1 MYNYSSTF
9 LYKFF
14 LMPNITY
21 IDGKYLN
28 YEDSKIHINDRGYH
42 FGDAVYEVIVFNK
55 NIFYDFDGHIQRLFK
70 SLTSLEI
77 KFSLSSSSLKIIIN
91 NLIRLNKANIGSVYI
106 QVSRGV
112 AERNHSFHDLNIKPI
127 LTIIVTKKSNIGNNL
142 NGVKAI
148 TLNDNRWSRPDIK
161 TTQLLP
167 NVLAKT
173 LANKNNAYE
182 SIFIDD
188 EGFVTE
194 GSSSNIWVLN
204 KENQLITR
212 NLDGKI
218 LSGITRNSISLFAKK
233 NNIMVIEK
241 KFTQIELYNAKE
253 VFLTSASSFIMPII
267 QIDDQ
272 NINQG
277 LVGNISLE
285 LRKLYFDNFKHS

>member
-1 MYNYSSTF
+1 
-9 LYKFF
+9 
-14 LMPNITY
+14 MPNITY

-112 AERNHSFHDLNIKPI
+112 AERNHSFHGLNIKPI
-127 LTIIVTKKSNIGNNL
+127 LSIIVSKKSNIENNL

-233 NNIMVIEK
+233 NNIAVIEK

-253 VFLTSASSFIMPII
+253 VFLTSASSFIIPIV

-285 LRKLYFDNFKHS
+285 LRKLYFNNFKHS

>member
-1 MYNYSSTF
+1 
-9 LYKFF
+9 
-14 LMPNITY
+14 MPNITY

-112 AERNHSFHDLNIKPI
+112 AERNHSFHGLNIKPI
-127 LTIIVTKKSNIGNNL
+127 LTIIVTKKSNIENNL

-233 NNIMVIEK
+233 NNITVVEK

-285 LRKLYFDNFKHS
+285 LRKLYFNNFKHS

>member
-1 MYNYSSTF
+1 
-9 LYKFF
+9 
-14 LMPNITY
+14 MPNITY

-70 SLTSLEI
+70 SLKSLEI
-77 KFSLSSSSLKIIIN
+77 EFSLSSSSLKIIIN
-91 NLIRLNKANIGSVYI
+91 NLIRLNKANIGSIYI

-112 AERNHSFHDLNIKPI
+112 AERNHSFHGLNIKPI
-127 LTIIVTKKSNIGNNL
+127 LTIIVTKKSNIENNL

-233 NNIMVIEK
+233 NKIKVIEK
-241 KFTQIELYNAKE
+241 KFTKIELYNAKE
-253 VFLTSASSFIMPII
+253 VFLTSASSFIMPIV

-277 LVGNISLE
+277 LVGNVSLE

>member
-1 MYNYSSTF
+1 
-9 LYKFF
+9 
-14 LMPNITY
+14 MPNITY

-70 SLTSLEI
+70 SLKSLEI

-91 NLIRLNKANIGSVYI
+91 NLIRLNKVNIGSVYI

-112 AERNHSFHDLNIKPI
+112 AERNHSFHGLNIKPI
-127 LTIIVTKKSNIGNNL
+127 LTIIITKKLKIENNL

-233 NNIMVIEK
+233 NNITVVEK

-253 VFLTSASSFIMPII
+253 VFLTSASSFIMPIV

>member
-1 MYNYSSTF
+1 
-9 LYKFF
+9 
-14 LMPNITY
+14 MPNITY

-112 AERNHSFHDLNIKPI
+112 AERNHSFHGLNIKPI
-127 LTIIVTKKSNIGNNL
+127 LTIIVSKKSNFENNL

-233 NNIMVIEK
+233 NNITVIEK

-253 VFLTSASSFIMPII
+253 VFLTSASSFIMPIV

-272 NINQG
+272 NINEG

>member
-1 MYNYSSTF
+1 
-9 LYKFF
+9 
-14 LMPNITY
+14 MPNITY

-112 AERNHSFHDLNIKPI
+112 AERNHSFHGLNIKPI
-127 LTIIVTKKSNIGNNL
+127 LTIIVTKKSNIENNL

-233 NNIMVIEK
+233 NNITVVEK

-253 VFLTSASSFIMPII
+253 VFLTSASSFIMPIV

>member
-1 MYNYSSTF
+1 
-9 LYKFF
+9 
-14 LMPNITY
+14 MPNITY

-91 NLIRLNKANIGSVYI
+91 NLIRLNKANIGSIYI

-112 AERNHSFHDLNIKPI
+112 AERNHSFHGLNIKPI
-127 LTIIVTKKSNIGNNL
+127 LTIIVTKKSNIENNL

-233 NNIMVIEK
+233 NNIAVIEK

-277 LVGNISLE
+277 LVGDISLE
-285 LRKLYFDNFKHS
+285 LRKLYFNNFKHS

>member
-1 MYNYSSTF
+1 
-9 LYKFF
+9 
-14 LMPNITY
+14 MPNITY

-91 NLIRLNKANIGSVYI
+91 NLIRLNKANIGSIYI

-112 AERNHSFHDLNIKPI
+112 AERNHSFHGLNIKPI
-127 LTIIVTKKSNIGNNL
+127 LTIIVTKKLNIENNL

-204 KENQLITR
+204 KENELITR

-233 NNIMVIEK
+233 NNITVIEK

-253 VFLTSASSFIMPII
+253 VFLTSASSFIMPIV

-285 LRKLYFDNFKHS
+285 LRKLYFNNFKHS

>member
-1 MYNYSSTF
+1 
-9 LYKFF
+9 
-14 LMPNITY
+14 MPNITY

-112 AERNHSFHDLNIKPI
+112 AERNHSFHGLNIKPI
-127 LTIIVTKKSNIGNNL
+127 LTIIVSKKSNIENDL

-233 NNIMVIEK
+233 NNIKVVEK
-241 KFTQIELYNAKE
+241 KFTKIELYNAKE
-253 VFLTSASSFIMPII
+253 VFLTSASSFIMPIV

>member
-1 MYNYSSTF
+1 
-9 LYKFF
+9 
-14 LMPNITY
+14 MPNITY

-28 YEDSKIHINDRGYH
+28 YEDSKIHVNDRGYH

-55 NIFYDFDGHIQRLFK
+55 NIFYDYDGHIQRLFK
-70 SLTSLEI
+70 SLKSLEI

-91 NLIRLNKANIGSVYI
+91 NLIRLNKAIIGSVYI

-112 AERNHSFHDLNIKPI
+112 AERNHSFHGLNIKPI
-127 LTIIVTKKSNIGNNL
+127 LTIILTKKSNIENNI

-182 SIFIDD
+182 CIFIDD
-188 EGFVTE
+188 EGYVTE

-233 NNIMVIEK
+233 NNITVVEK

-253 VFLTSASSFIMPII
+253 VFLTSASSFIMPIV

>member
-1 MYNYSSTF
+1 
-9 LYKFF
+9 
-14 LMPNITY
+14 MPNITY

-28 YEDSKIHINDRGYH
+28 YEDSKIHVNDRGYH

-55 NIFYDFDGHIQRLFK
+55 NIFYDFDDHIQRLFK
-70 SLTSLEI
+70 SLKSLEI

-91 NLIRLNKANIGSVYI
+91 NLIRLNKAIIGSVYI

-112 AERNHSFHDLNIKPI
+112 AERNHSFHGLNIKPI
-127 LTIIVTKKSNIGNNL
+127 LTIILTKKSNIENNI

-182 SIFIDD
+182 CIFIDD
-188 EGFVTE
+188 EGYVTE
-194 GSSSNIWVLN
+194 GSSSNIWALN

-212 NLDGKI
+212 TLDRKI
-218 LSGITRNSISLFAKK
+218 LSGITRNSISLYKKK
-233 NNIMVIEK
+233 NNITVVEK

-253 VFLTSASSFIMPII
+253 VFLTSASSFIMPIV

-272 NINQG
+272 IINQG
-277 LVGNISLE
+277 LVGNIALE

>member
-1 MYNYSSTF
+1 
-9 LYKFF
+9 
-14 LMPNITY
+14 MPNITY

-112 AERNHSFHDLNIKPI
+112 AERNHSFHGLNIKPI
-127 LTIIVTKKSNIGNNL
+127 LTIIVTKKSNIENNL

-182 SIFIDD
+182 CIFIDD

-233 NNIMVIEK
+233 NNITVVEK

-253 VFLTSASSFIMPII
+253 VFLTSASSFIMPIV

>member
-1 MYNYSSTF
+1 
-9 LYKFF
+9 
-14 LMPNITY
+14 MPNITY

-112 AERNHSFHDLNIKPI
+112 AERNHSFHGLNIKPI
-127 LTIIVTKKSNIGNNL
+127 LTIIVTKKSNIENNL

-233 NNIMVIEK
+233 NNIKVVEK
-241 KFTQIELYNAKE
+241 KFTKIELYNAKE
-253 VFLTSASSFIMPII
+253 VFLTSASSFIMPIV
-267 QIDDQ
+267 QIDNK

-277 LVGNISLE
+277 LVGNVSLE

>member
-1 MYNYSSTF
+1 
-9 LYKFF
+9 
-14 LMPNITY
+14 MPNITY

-112 AERNHSFHDLNIKPI
+112 AERNHSFHGLNIKPI
-127 LTIIVTKKSNIGNNL
+127 LTIIVSKKLNIENDL

-233 NNIMVIEK
+233 NKIKVIEK
-241 KFTQIELYNAKE
+241 KFTKIELYNAKE
-253 VFLTSASSFIMPII
+253 VFLTSASSFIMPIV

-277 LVGNISLE
+277 LVGNVSLE

>member
-1 MYNYSSTF
+1 
-9 LYKFF
+9 
-14 LMPNITY
+14 MPNITY

-70 SLTSLEI
+70 SLKSLEI

-91 NLIRLNKANIGSVYI
+91 NLIRLNKANIGSIYI

-112 AERNHSFHDLNIKPI
+112 AERNHSFHGLNIKPI
-127 LTIIVTKKSNIGNNL
+127 LTIIVSKKSNIENNL

-148 TLNDNRWSRPDIK
+148 TLHDNRWSRPDIK

-233 NNIMVIEK
+233 NKIKVIEK
-241 KFTQIELYNAKE
+241 KFTKIELYNAKE
-253 VFLTSASSFIMPII
+253 VFLTSASSFIMPIV

>member
-1 MYNYSSTF
+1 
-9 LYKFF
+9 
-14 LMPNITY
+14 MPNITY

-28 YEDSKIHINDRGYH
+28 YEDSKIHVNDRGYH

-112 AERNHSFHDLNIKPI
+112 AERNHSFHGLNIKPI
-127 LTIIVTKKSNIGNNL
+127 LTIIVTKKSNIENNL

-204 KENQLITR
+204 KEHQLITR

-233 NNIMVIEK
+233 NNIAVIEK

-285 LRKLYFDNFKHS
+285 LRKLYFNNFKHS

>member
-1 MYNYSSTF
+1 
-9 LYKFF
+9 
-14 LMPNITY
+14 MPNITY

-28 YEDSKIHINDRGYH
+28 YEDSKIHVNDRGYH

-55 NIFYDFDGHIQRLFK
+55 NIFYDFDDHIQRLFK
-70 SLTSLEI
+70 SLKSLEI

-91 NLIRLNKANIGSVYI
+91 NLIRLNKAIIGSVYI

-112 AERNHSFHDLNIKPI
+112 AERNHSFHGLNIKPI
-127 LTIIVTKKSNIGNNL
+127 LTIILTKKSNIENNI

-188 EGFVTE
+188 EGYVTE

-233 NNIMVIEK
+233 NNITVVEK

-253 VFLTSASSFIMPII
+253 VFLTSASSFIMPIV
-267 QIDDQ
+267 QIDDHI
-272 NINQG
+272 INQG
-277 LVGNISLE
+277 LVGNIALE

>member
-1 MYNYSSTF
+1 
-9 LYKFF
+9 
-14 LMPNITY
+14 MPNITY

-112 AERNHSFHDLNIKPI
+112 AERNHSFHGLNIKPI
-127 LTIIVTKKSNIGNNL
+127 LSIIVSKKSNIENNL

-233 NNIMVIEK
+233 NNIKVVEK
-241 KFTQIELYNAKE
+241 KFTKIELYNAKE
-253 VFLTSASSFIMPII
+253 VFLTSASSFIMPIV

>member
-1 MYNYSSTF
+1 
-9 LYKFF
+9 
-14 LMPNITY
+14 MPNITC

-28 YEDSKIHINDRGYH
+28 YEDSLIHVNDRGYH
-42 FGDAVYEVIVFNK
+42 FGDAVYEVIIFNK
-55 NIFYDFDGHIQRLFK
+55 NIFYDYDGHIQRLFK
-70 SLTSLEI
+70 SLKSLEI

-91 NLIRLNKANIGSVYI
+91 NLIRLNKAIIGSVYI

-112 AERNHSFHDLNIKPI
+112 AERNHSFHGLNIKPI
-127 LTIIVTKKSNIGNNL
+127 LTIILTKKSNIENNI

-182 SIFIDD
+182 CIFIDD
-188 EGFVTE
+188 EGYVTE
-194 GSSSNIWVLN
+194 GSSSNIWALN

-233 NNIMVIEK
+233 NNITVVEK

-253 VFLTSASSFIMPII
+253 VFLTSASSFIMPIV

-277 LVGNISLE
+277 IVGNISLE

>member
-1 MYNYSSTF
+1 
-9 LYKFF
+9 
-14 LMPNITY
+14 MPNITY

-42 FGDAVYEVIVFNK
+42 FGDAIYEVIVFNK

-70 SLTSLEI
+70 SLKSLEI
-77 KFSLSSSSLKIIIN
+77 EFSLSSSSLKIIIN

-112 AERNHSFHDLNIKPI
+112 AERNHSFHGLNIKPI
-127 LTIIVTKKSNIGNNL
+127 LTIIVSKKSNIENNL

-204 KENQLITR
+204 KENHLITR

-233 NNIMVIEK
+233 NNIKVVEK
-241 KFTQIELYNAKE
+241 KFTKIELYNAKE
-253 VFLTSASSFIMPII
+253 VFLTSASSFIMPIV
-267 QIDDQ
+267 QIDEQ

-277 LVGNISLE
+277 VVGNVSLE

>member
-1 MYNYSSTF
+1 
-9 LYKFF
+9 
-14 LMPNITY
+14 MPNITY

-28 YEDSKIHINDRGYH
+28 YEDSKIHVNDRGYH

-55 NIFYDFDGHIQRLFK
+55 NIFYDFDDHIQRLFK
-70 SLTSLEI
+70 SLKSLEI

-91 NLIRLNKANIGSVYI
+91 NLIRLNKAIIGSVYI

-112 AERNHSFHDLNIKPI
+112 AERNHSFHGLNIKPI
-127 LTIIVTKKSNIGNNL
+127 LTIILTKKSNIENNI

-188 EGFVTE
+188 EGYVTE

-204 KENQLITR
+204 KENELITR

-233 NNIMVIEK
+233 NNITVVEK

-253 VFLTSASSFIMPII
+253 VFLTSASSFIMPIVK
-267 QIDDQ
+267 IDDQ

>member
-1 MYNYSSTF
+1 
-9 LYKFF
+9 
-14 LMPNITY
+14 MPNITY

-112 AERNHSFHDLNIKPI
+112 AERNHSFHGLNIKPI
-127 LTIIVTKKSNIGNNL
+127 LTIIVSKKSNIENNL

-194 GSSSNIWVLN
+194 GSSSNIWILN

-233 NNIMVIEK
+233 NNITVVEK

-253 VFLTSASSFIMPII
+253 VFLTSASSFIMPIV

>member
-1 MYNYSSTF
+1 
-9 LYKFF
+9 
-14 LMPNITY
+14 MPNITY

-55 NIFYDFDGHIQRLFK
+55 NIFYDFDDHIQRLFK
-70 SLTSLEI
+70 SLKSLEI

-91 NLIRLNKANIGSVYI
+91 NLIRLNKAIIGSVYI

-112 AERNHSFHDLNIKPI
+112 AERNHSFHGLNIKPI
-127 LTIIVTKKSNIGNNL
+127 LTIILTKKSNIENNI

-188 EGFVTE
+188 EGYVTE
-194 GSSSNIWVLN
+194 GSSSNIWALN

-233 NNIMVIEK
+233 NNITVVEK

-253 VFLTSASSFIMPII
+253 VFLTSASSFIMPIVK
-267 QIDDQ
+267 IDDQ

>member
-1 MYNYSSTF
+1 
-9 LYKFF
+9 
-14 LMPNITY
+14 MPNITY

-28 YEDSKIHINDRGYH
+28 YEDSKIHVNDRGYH

-55 NIFYDFDGHIQRLFK
+55 NIFYDYDGHIQRLFK
-70 SLTSLEI
+70 SLKSLEI

-91 NLIRLNKANIGSVYI
+91 NLIRLNKAIIGSVYI

-112 AERNHSFHDLNIKPI
+112 AERNHSFHGLNIKPI
-127 LTIIVTKKSNIGNNL
+127 LTIILTKKSNIENNI

-182 SIFIDD
+182 CIFIDD
-188 EGFVTE
+188 EGYVTE
-194 GSSSNIWVLN
+194 GSSSNIWALN

-233 NNIMVIEK
+233 NNITVVEK

-253 VFLTSASSFIMPII
+253 VFLTSASSFIMPIV

-285 LRKLYFDNFKHS
+285 LRKLYFNNFKHS

>member
-1 MYNYSSTF
+1 
-9 LYKFF
+9 
-14 LMPNITY
+14 MPNITY

-28 YEDSKIHINDRGYH
+28 YEDSKIHVNDRGYH
-42 FGDAVYEVIVFNK
+42 FGDAVYEVIIFNK
-55 NIFYDFDGHIQRLFK
+55 NIFYDYDGHIQRLFK
-70 SLTSLEI
+70 SLKSLEI

-91 NLIRLNKANIGSVYI
+91 NLIRLNKAIIGSVYI

-112 AERNHSFHDLNIKPI
+112 AERNHSFHGLNIKPI
-127 LTIIVTKKSNIGNNL
+127 LTIILTKKSNIENNI

-182 SIFIDD
+182 CIFIDD
-188 EGFVTE
+188 EGYVTE

-233 NNIMVIEK
+233 NNITVVEK

-253 VFLTSASSFIMPII
+253 VFLTSASSFIMPIVK
-267 QIDDQ
+267 IDDQ

>member
-1 MYNYSSTF
+1 
-9 LYKFF
+9 
-14 LMPNITY
+14 MPNITY

-112 AERNHSFHDLNIKPI
+112 AERNHSFHGLNIKPI
-127 LTIIVTKKSNIGNNL
+127 LTIIVSKKSNIENNL

-233 NNIMVIEK
+233 NNITVIEK

-253 VFLTSASSFIMPII
+253 VFLTSASSFIMPIV

-277 LVGNISLE
+277 LVGNVSLE

>member
-1 MYNYSSTF
+1 
-9 LYKFF
+9 
-14 LMPNITY
+14 MPNITY

-70 SLTSLEI
+70 SLKSLEI

-112 AERNHSFHDLNIKPI
+112 AERNHSFHGLNIKPI
-127 LTIIVTKKSNIGNNL
+127 LTIIVSKKSNIENNF

-233 NNIMVIEK
+233 NKIKVIEK
-241 KFTQIELYNAKE
+241 KFTKIELYNAKE
-253 VFLTSASSFIMPII
+253 VFLTSASSFIMPIVK
-267 QIDDQ
+267 IDDQ

>member
-1 MYNYSSTF
+1 
-9 LYKFF
+9 
-14 LMPNITY
+14 MPNITY

-112 AERNHSFHDLNIKPI
+112 AERNHSFHGLNIKPI
-127 LTIIVTKKSNIGNNL
+127 LTIIVSKKSNIENNL

-218 LSGITRNSISLFAKK
+218 LSGITRNSIYLFAKK
-233 NNIMVIEK
+233 NNIKVVEK
-241 KFTQIELYNAKE
+241 KFTKIELYNAKE
-253 VFLTSASSFIMPII
+253 VFLTSASSFIMPIV

-277 LVGNISLE
+277 LIGNISLE

>member
-1 MYNYSSTF
+1 
-9 LYKFF
+9 
-14 LMPNITY
+14 MPNITY

-112 AERNHSFHDLNIKPI
+112 AERNHSFHGLNIKPI
-127 LTIIVTKKSNIGNNL
+127 LTIIVSKKSNIENNL

-204 KENQLITR
+204 KENHLITR

-233 NNIMVIEK
+233 NNIKVVEK
-241 KFTQIELYNAKE
+241 KFTKIELYNAKE
-253 VFLTSASSFIMPII
+253 VFLTSASSFIMPIV

-277 LVGNISLE
+277 LVGNVSLE

>member
-1 MYNYSSTF
+1 
-9 LYKFF
+9 
-14 LMPNITY
+14 MPNITY

-91 NLIRLNKANIGSVYI
+91 NLIRLNKANIGSIYI

-112 AERNHSFHDLNIKPI
+112 AERNHSFHGLNIKPI
-127 LTIIVTKKSNIGNNL
+127 LTIIVSKKSNIENNL

-233 NNIMVIEK
+233 NNIKVVEK
-241 KFTQIELYNAKE
+241 KFTKIELYNAKE
-253 VFLTSASSFIMPII
+253 VFLTSASSFIMPIV

-277 LVGNISLE
+277 LVGNVSLE

>member
-1 MYNYSSTF
+1 
-9 LYKFF
+9 
-14 LMPNITY
+14 MPNITY

-42 FGDAVYEVIVFNK
+42 FGDAIYEVIVFNK

-70 SLTSLEI
+70 SLKSLEI
-77 KFSLSSSSLKIIIN
+77 EFSLSSSSLKIIIN
-91 NLIRLNKANIGSVYI
+91 NLIRLNKANIGSVCI

-112 AERNHSFHDLNIKPI
+112 AERNHSFHGLNIKPI
-127 LTIIVTKKSNIGNNL
+127 LTIIVSKKSNIENNL

-233 NNIMVIEK
+233 NNIKVVEK
-241 KFTQIELYNAKE
+241 KFTKIELYNAKE
-253 VFLTSASSFIMPII
+253 VFLTSASSFIMPIV

-285 LRKLYFDNFKHS
+285 LRKLYFDNFKHL

>member
-1 MYNYSSTF
+1 
-9 LYKFF
+9 
-14 LMPNITY
+14 MPNITY

-42 FGDAVYEVIVFNK
+42 FGDAIYEVIVFNK

-70 SLTSLEI
+70 SLKSLEI

-112 AERNHSFHDLNIKPI
+112 AERNHSFHGLNIKPI
-127 LTIIVTKKSNIGNNL
+127 LTIIVTKKSNIENNL

-233 NNIMVIEK
+233 NNITVVEK

-253 VFLTSASSFIMPII
+253 VFLTSASSFIMPIV

-277 LVGNISLE
+277 LVGNISLK

>member
-1 MYNYSSTF
+1 
-9 LYKFF
+9 
-14 LMPNITY
+14 MPNITY

-28 YEDSKIHINDRGYH
+28 YEDSKIHVNDRGYH

-55 NIFYDFDGHIQRLFK
+55 NIFYDFDAHIQRLFK
-70 SLTSLEI
+70 SLKSLEI

-91 NLIRLNKANIGSVYI
+91 NLIRLNKAIIGSVYI

-112 AERNHSFHDLNIKPI
+112 AERNHSFHGLNIKPI
-127 LTIIVTKKSNIGNNL
+127 LTIILTKKSSIQNDL

-188 EGFVTE
+188 EGYVTE

-233 NNIMVIEK
+233 NNITVVEK

-253 VFLTSASSFIMPII
+253 VFLTSASSFIMPIVK
-267 QIDDQ
+267 IDDQ

>member
-1 MYNYSSTF
+1 
-9 LYKFF
+9 
-14 LMPNITY
+14 MPNITY

-91 NLIRLNKANIGSVYI
+91 NLIRLNKANIGSIYI

-112 AERNHSFHDLNIKPI
+112 AERNHSFHGLNIKPI
-127 LTIIVTKKSNIGNNL
+127 LTIIVSKKSNIENNL

-233 NNIMVIEK
+233 NNIAVIEK

-253 VFLTSASSFIMPII
+253 VFLTSASSFIMPIV

-285 LRKLYFDNFKHS
+285 LRKLYFDNFKHL